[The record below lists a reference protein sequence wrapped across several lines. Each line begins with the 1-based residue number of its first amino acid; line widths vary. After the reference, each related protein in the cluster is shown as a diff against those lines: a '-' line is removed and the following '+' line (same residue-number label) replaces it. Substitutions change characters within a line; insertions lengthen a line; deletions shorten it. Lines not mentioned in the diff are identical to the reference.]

1 MKLEPSQLDKK
12 VLIEKTVK
20 FYMDMESWNEGG
32 EFDESLKEMA
42 IQIIA
47 NEPVRLEQLFPGYK
61 YNHPW
66 GVSYPKSF
74 NFDNNKLDYIVSIL
88 EGAQEM
94 ALKEMMFTT
103 KEADA

>member
-12 VLIEKTVK
+12 ALIEKTVK
-20 FYMDMESWNEGG
+20 FYMELESWNEVG

-42 IQIIA
+42 IQIVA
-47 NEPVRLEQLFPGYK
+47 NEPIRLEQLFPGYK
-61 YNHPW
+61 YRHPW
-66 GVSYPKSF
+66 SVAYPKSMD
-74 NFDNNKLDYIVSIL
+74 FDNSKLDYIVSIL

-94 ALKEMMFTT
+94 ALKELMYTA